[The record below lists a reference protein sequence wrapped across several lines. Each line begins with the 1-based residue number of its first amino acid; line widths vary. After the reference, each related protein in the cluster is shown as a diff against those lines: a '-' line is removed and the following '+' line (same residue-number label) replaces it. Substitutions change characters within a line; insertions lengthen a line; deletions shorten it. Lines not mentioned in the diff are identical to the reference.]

1 MEMRAATYQ
10 RVGPAADVLAV
21 GEVERPTPGPGEVL
35 VRIVASAIN
44 PTDVKTRA
52 GLTPGEI
59 ADFQVP
65 HMDGSGVI
73 EAVGDGVPTTRV
85 GERVWLMVAA
95 ASNRWGTAAQY
106 SCVPT
111 ERALPL
117 PDSASFDLGATLG
130 VPAVTAAHCL
140 FSDGPIEGRTVL
152 VAGGAGAVGRYAVQ
166 LAKWA
171 GARVA
176 TTVSGPEKA
185 AVAKAAGADL
195 VVNYR
200 EPGAADAIAA
210 WAGGPVDRIVE
221 LALGPN
227 LDVDLALA
235 GPGTVIITYAIDGP
249 DPVIPVRR
257 CMMAAITLRF
267 MLLYRVPPQQL
278 TEAVAAV
285 GRALAVG
292 ALTEPPITRFPLSEI
307 VAAQQAQEAG
317 PFGRIIVDVDS

>member
-1 MEMRAATYQ
+1 MRAATYEQ
-10 RVGPAADVLAV
+10 VGPAAEVLTV
-21 GEVERPTPGPGEVL
+21 REVERPRPGRGEVL
-35 VRIVASAIN
+35 VRIVVSAIN

-59 ADFQVP
+59 DGYQVP
-65 HMDGSGVI
+65 HMDGAGVI
-73 EAVGDGVPTTRV
+73 EEVGDGVPAERI

-95 ASNRWGTAAQY
+95 ASNRWGTAAEY
-106 SCVPT
+106 SCIPA

-117 PDSASFDLGATLG
+117 PDHASFDLGATLG

-140 FSDGPIEGRTVL
+140 FSDGPIDGRTVL

-166 LAKWA
+166 LATWA

-185 AVAKAAGADL
+185 DVARAAGADL

-200 EPGAADAIAA
+200 EPGALEAISA
-210 WAGGPVDRIVE
+210 WAGGRVDRIVE

-227 LDVDLALA
+227 LDMDLTLA
-235 GPGTVIITYAIDGP
+235 APGTVVVTYAIDGP

-257 CMMAAITLRF
+257 CMMAGITLRF
-267 MLLYRVPPQQL
+267 MLLYRVPPEQL
-278 TEAVAAV
+278 AMAVGNV
-285 GRALAVG
+285 GRALADG
-292 ALTEPPITRFPLSEI
+292 ALSEPPMTRFPLSQI
-307 VAAQQAQEAG
+307 VDAQQAQEAG
-317 PFGRIIVDVDS
+317 PFGRILVDVDS